1 MAIRFIGAGLSDRF
15 YTALTAGLSAVYLP
29 TLLDMA
35 AKWSQFASR
44 FFLAFMLCFIGWS
57 NREAQ
62 DVNERFIY
70 FMAAIVFVVCV
81 YVFAISGLPV
91 PQQAES
97 LIRQPVE
104 LIPAALCGI
113 AFHEFLKTG
122 IGATGPGS
130 LTTSRWSVLLLQPSA
145 IAHL

>member
-1 MAIRFIGAGLSDRF
+1 MAVGFIGAGLLDGF
-15 YTALTAGLSAVYLP
+15 HTALTTWLSAVYFP
-29 TLLDMA
+29 TLLDTA
-35 AKWSQFASR
+35 AKWSEFALR
-44 FFLAFMLCFIGWS
+44 FFLALMLCFIQWS
-57 NREAQ
+57 NQAAQ
-62 DVNERFIY
+62 DVNERLIY

-81 YVFAISGLPV
+81 CVFAISGLFV

-97 LIRQPVE
+97 LVRQPVE

-113 AFHEFLKTG
+113 AFPEFLKTG

-145 IAHL
+145 MVHL